1 MKINEVKEILSQ
13 DNPNEEI
20 LEQLRN
26 DERSGVQKLLAS
38 FDKKQEKKLFIKKS
52 TKKNHFMKINVIIKD
67 VNTSVVLMK

>member
-1 MKINEVKEILSQ
+1 MKRSVMKINEVKEILSQ

-20 LEQLRN
+20 LEQLRS

-38 FDKKQEKKLFIKKS
+38 FDKKS

-67 VNTSVVLMK
+67 VNISVVLMK